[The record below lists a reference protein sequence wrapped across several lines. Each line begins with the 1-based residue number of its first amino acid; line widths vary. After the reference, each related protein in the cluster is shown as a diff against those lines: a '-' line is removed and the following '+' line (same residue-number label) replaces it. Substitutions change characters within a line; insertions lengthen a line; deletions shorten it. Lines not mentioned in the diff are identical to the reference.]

1 MLEAASGRRLQ
12 WRSAMQTGNFL
23 AQVREGMRV
32 YDRLHNEI
40 GTVERVQMSDD
51 NPATEEVEAV
61 TPGNL
66 DQRDDSL
73 IDNIAEAF
81 APDELPE
88 EVRERLLQRGFIRI
102 DSSGLF
108 AADRYVTPDQIMS
121 VSGDALTLKVS
132 RDELMRH

>member
-1 MLEAASGRRLQ
+1 MEER
-12 WRSAMQTGNFL
+12 METGNFL

-51 NPATEEVEAV
+51 NPATEEAEAV

-66 DQRDDSL
+66 RQREDSL

-88 EVRERLLQRGFIRI
+88 EIRERLLQHGYIRI
-102 DSSGLF
+102 DSAGLF
-108 AADRYVTPDQIMS
+108 AADRYVTADKIMS

-132 RDELMRH
+132 KDELLQR